1 MAAAL
6 AEAAGGGH
14 LDYQEVPCAV
24 EDVHGSGI
32 RAGKLHP
39 CPGWSHRHGSGDMGR
54 DYLEIQPIVKITDRF
69 DPFKCCRDGIPTPS
83 GVSSSWSFAP
93 WPH

>member
-6 AEAAGGGH
+6 AEAAGGVH

-24 EDVHGSGI
+24 EDVHGGGI

-39 CPGWSHRHGSGDMGR
+39 CPGLSHRHGSGDMGR
-54 DYLEIQPIVKITDRF
+54 EYLNNQPREKVPSQQISLKWCLDA
-69 DPFKCCRDGIPTPS
+69 IPTGAMPKHS
-83 GVSSSWSFAP
+83 LFQV
-93 WPH
+93 

>member
-6 AEAAGGGH
+6 AEAAGGVH

-39 CPGWSHRHGSGDMGR
+39 CPGLSHRHGSGDMGR
-54 DYLEIQPIVKITDRF
+54 DYLEN
-69 DPFKCCRDGIPTPS
+69 
-83 GVSSSWSFAP
+83 
-93 WPH
+93 